1 MQPLAFIASSAEEA
15 VSQIRTALGPNAV
28 VLNVRPLP
36 ANGIARLWQKPM
48 IEVLAHVPETPTQ
61 AAPVPEAVAAFRQ
74 QVAHAEEQGKAQDD
88 LTLLREADAKS
99 AASVA
104 DEDAEVRSGH
114 WHVGAILQRTGLSA
128 LHAQGIVDQLRAQH
142 GDNPPS
148 LNEEIRLAR
157 QCLSARWRKPRPLA
171 TGSLHVLVGPA
182 GSGKTTCLCKWLT
195 QSALVEGRLAR
206 VWRLDGA
213 TANMAESLSVYCDIL
228 GVPNE
233 RAWETTPGAFAEDI
247 GFIDLPGIDWKN
259 PIAVKELGG
268 QLKKFGQPHIHL
280 VLNGAYDPAILLT
293 QIRAFAEIP
302 VEDLIISHLDEVT
315 KWGKIWNLVLGTNY
329 SIRHFSTG
337 QNIPG
342 DFSEASAE
350 SLLDRQLPCK

>member
-1 MQPLAFIASSAEEA
+1 MQPLAFITSSAEEA

-148 LNEEIRLAR
+148 L
-157 QCLSARWRKPRPLA
+157 
-171 TGSLHVLVGPA
+171 
-182 GSGKTTCLCKWLT
+182 
-195 QSALVEGRLAR
+195 
-206 VWRLDGA
+206 
-213 TANMAESLSVYCDIL
+213 
-228 GVPNE
+228 
-233 RAWETTPGAFAEDI
+233 
-247 GFIDLPGIDWKN
+247 
-259 PIAVKELGG
+259 
-268 QLKKFGQPHIHL
+268 
-280 VLNGAYDPAILLT
+280 
-293 QIRAFAEIP
+293 
-302 VEDLIISHLDEVT
+302 
-315 KWGKIWNLVLGTNY
+315 
-329 SIRHFSTG
+329 
-337 QNIPG
+337 
-342 DFSEASAE
+342 
-350 SLLDRQLPCK
+350 